1 MNSLKQLIR
10 LHRWNLDEKR
20 RKLNEFES
28 LRDRMLGDIAEL
40 EQLAERETEIAAQ
53 NREGAMAFPQF
64 FSVLLER
71 RRKLTNSLGEVEVA
85 IEEARER
92 LAEAF
97 QEVKRY
103 EIAAEN
109 AAKREADKRRLK
121 ETTLE
126 NELGLES
133 FRRKAG
139 LRG

>member
-20 RKLNEFES
+20 RKLTEFES

-64 FSVLLER
+64 ISVLLER

-109 AAKREADKRRLK
+109 AMKREAHKRRLK

-126 NELGLES
+126 NEQGLES

-139 LRG
+139 LWG

>member
-64 FSVLLER
+64 ISVLIER

-109 AAKREADKRRLK
+109 AMKREAHKRRLK

-126 NELGLES
+126 NEQGLES

>member
-28 LRDRMLGDIAEL
+28 LRDRMLGDIAEM

-53 NREGAMAFPQF
+53 NQEGAMAFPQF
-64 FSVLLER
+64 ISVLLER